1 MRKPSSHQR
10 IKQCLL
16 ILVVFLGLCVCP
28 AWSQEQEEQEEALV
42 TDRPDVAESAVVVG
56 PGRFQIEAGTTF
68 TEQSGES
75 GALTTPTLLRFGLD
89 DSWEFRLE
97 SDLITLLSPGAGG
110 FSDFTVGAKVNLME
124 GERSA
129 AGIVMNV
136 NVPSGFR
143 DVRSTVDPAVKF
155 LFDQDLGEGWGL
167 GFNAGAVLTEDDTGT
182 RFLQPVF
189 AVAVGKE
196 LTDSFRIYG
205 EAFGDGPAEAG
216 GDYQMGADAGFT
228 YLLNND
234 LQFDLS
240 IAAGL
245 SPDTPDWAL
254 GLGVSARY

>member
-1 MRKPSSHQR
+1 MS
-10 IKQCLL
+10 
-16 ILVVFLGLCVCP
+16 FLNFAKNLGDGSGRP
-28 AWSQEQEEQEEALV
+28 WS
-42 TDRPDVAESAVVVG
+42 R
-56 PGRFQIEAGTTF
+56 
-68 TEQSGES
+68 
-75 GALTTPTLLRFGLD
+75 LR
-89 DSWEFRLE
+89 ERNVHV
-97 SDLITLLSPGAGG
+97 ITLLSPGAGG

-205 EAFGDGPAEAG
+205 EAFGDGTR
-216 GDYQMGADAGFT
+216 F
-228 YLLNND
+228 LH
-234 LQFDLS
+234 
-240 IAAGL
+240 
-245 SPDTPDWAL
+245 
-254 GLGVSARY
+254 V